1 MRHEVYPLISIFLKN
16 FDEFSFAR
24 FQIPHRIMY
33 ILSQS
38 NGVGILCAG
47 HYPSVTQVPI
57 PMQSK
62 KILAV
67 NRKQNPLLLRCKF
80 QHLGIADFLFARP
93 AS

>member
-1 MRHEVYPLISIFLKN
+1 MKN
-16 FDEFSFAR
+16 LDEFSFAR

-47 HYPSVTQVPI
+47 NDSSVLEVPK

-62 KILAV
+62 KSLRF
-67 NRKQNPLLLRCKF
+67 NRKQKPLLLRCKF